1 MLRHDLV
8 QPVRRDLPIGIERGA
23 EERLVPLPFDDEAV
37 EAARLAVKDIE
48 SFRSYAK
55 ATGVDVV
62 KVETKAEPVRDGWI
76 KAVYFAAGAI
86 TGFSG
91 CFILLSSLG
100 VI

>member
-1 MLRHDLV
+1 MPIREDLTYTS
-8 QPVRRDLPIGIERGA
+8 Q
-23 EERLVPLPFDDEAV
+23 EEKVPYIFTSASNIDEAI
-37 EAARLAVKDIE
+37 EAARHAVNDIE